1 MAEVEAWKEA
11 FSLFDKDGDG
21 HISSDELGT
30 VMRALGQSPTQA
42 EVQEIIKEVGAESID
57 FAQFSTVMQKHKK
70 TTDPDK
76 ELREAFKVFDKEGK
90 GVISTSEMK
99 TVLTSMG
106 EKLSEE
112 EVDGILQSADKD
124 GKIHLDEF
132 IELLLKPTKT
142 K

>member
-1 MAEVEAWKEA
+1 M
-11 FSLFDKDGDG
+11 
-21 HISSDELGT
+21 
-30 VMRALGQSPTQA
+30 
-42 EVQEIIKEVGAESID
+42 
-57 FAQFSTVMQKHKK
+57 
-70 TTDPDK
+70 
-76 ELREAFKVFDKEGK
+76 FDKEGK

-112 EVDGILQSADKD
+112 EVRSVRAVVCCSSTGTDWSALLQVDGILQSADKD